1 MFCGKALLL
10 IGWRFFF
17 TFVSK
22 VFSMANMIINSVTGT
37 EIVTL
42 QQVKD
47 YIRIETTADDVLLAT
62 IISTAHAWCEN
73 YLSRDIIAKN
83 RTVYFRDVNHARSYF
98 MDADANPIR
107 LPFAPVASIV
117 SVTVEGSA
125 AAYTVTGVGSDEIL
139 LDSSPAKDVKVNY
152 ITQGLTDAQIKN
164 AIFVLCSTLYD
175 NRTDFVTGTIA
186 TSLPIGVRAILNP
199 FKEVYI

>member
-1 MFCGKALLL
+1 
-10 IGWRFFF
+10 
-17 TFVSK
+17 
-22 VFSMANMIINSVTGT
+22 MIINSVTGS

-47 YIRIETTADDVLLAT
+47 YVRIETTADDVLLAT
-62 IISTAHAWCEN
+62 IIATAHAWCEN

-83 RTVYFRDVNHARSYF
+83 RTVYYRNLNHNSNYF
-98 MDADANPIR
+98 NSAEENPIR

-117 SVTVEGSA
+117 TVTVQGSVA
-125 AAYTVTGVGSDEIL
+125 AFTPKGVGNDEL
-139 LDSSPAKDVKVNY
+139 VLDQAPARDVKVNY
-152 ITQGLTDAQIKN
+152 ITQGLTGAEIKN
-164 AIFVLCSTLYD
+164 AIFILCSTLYD

-186 TSLPIGVRAILNP
+186 TTLPINIRTILNP

>member
-1 MFCGKALLL
+1 
-10 IGWRFFF
+10 
-17 TFVSK
+17 
-22 VFSMANMIINSVTGT
+22 MANMIINSVTGS

-47 YIRIETTADDVLLAT
+47 YVRIETTADDTLLAT

-83 RTVYFRDVNHARSYF
+83 RTVYYRVVDHNTSYF
-98 MDADANPIR
+98 NTGEANPIR

-117 SVTVEGSA
+117 TVTVQDSA
-125 AAYTVTGVGSDEIL
+125 AAFTPKGVGNDEL
-139 LDSSPAKDVKVNY
+139 VLDQAPARDVKINY
-152 ITQGLTDAQIKN
+152 ITEGQTGAEIKT
-164 AIFVLCSTLYD
+164 AIFILCSTLYD
-175 NRTDFVTGTIA
+175 NRADFIIGA
-186 TSLPIGVRAILNP
+186 TASQLPMNIRTILNP